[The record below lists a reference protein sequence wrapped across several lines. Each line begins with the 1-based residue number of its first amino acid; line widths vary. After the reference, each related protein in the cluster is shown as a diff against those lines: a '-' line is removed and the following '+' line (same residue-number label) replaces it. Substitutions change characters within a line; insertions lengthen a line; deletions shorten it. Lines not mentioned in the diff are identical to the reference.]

1 MCDEQHMPRQY
12 RQRSMSATKSSREFA
27 MRWDVAELM
36 GGPGLGRQRKNV
48 VPTPR
53 LAHTARWLAGQTF
66 GPEDDPDRIAVPL
79 QLPDFVRAG
88 PHSSRKF
95 IGSRKIRKERVNFP
109 PGAVKPGLMFCPST
123 PRGSFARMH
132 HNVLSRRECAQ
143 LVDACNAKGFTPSL
157 MNLGSGI
164 QVYRPDM
171 RSSYRCVS
179 DSHALSSYLFEVLRP
194 HLPPVLLLG
203 SRGEP
208 CVPFS
213 INERCRVQAYV
224 PNQSFLNHWD
234 GCFRYPQDH
243 PGAGAL
249 SLVTVL
255 LYLNDVSSEKG
266 GATAFTN
273 PSTSQRC
280 PLQPRAGSVL
290 LFTQDLC
297 HEGSTLLEGFKY
309 VLRTEVMYKLLS
321 SKS

>member
-1 MCDEQHMPRQY
+1 
-12 RQRSMSATKSSREFA
+12 

-179 DSHALSSYLFEVLRP
+179 DSHALSSYLFEVRTGRP
-194 HLPPVLLLG
+194 PPILLQLPLVYVIYYYILVGKCPM
-203 SRGEP
+203 
-208 CVPFS
+208 PFS
-213 INERCRVQAYV
+213 G
-224 PNQSFLNHWD
+224 S
-234 GCFRYPQDH
+234 
-243 PGAGAL
+243 AL
-249 SLVTVL
+249 SLFRSEPCYTLITWEVSPT
-255 LYLNDVSSEKG
+255 YLSIP
-266 GATAFTN
+266 T
-273 PSTSQRC
+273 C
-280 PLQPRAGSVL
+280 PLVTAGRSLAGLVSL
-290 LFTQDLC
+290 GDSCIFRFATC
-297 HEGSTLLEGFKY
+297 REATY
-309 VLRTEVMYKLLS
+309 VPPP
-321 SKS
+321 